1 MCHRG
6 SVRVQAQGF
15 FVNKTRVY
23 YNSACPVCNAGIRYQ
38 RRKLENSADEVEW
51 IDVHRSNEA
60 ATDVASNLEFVRE
73 RLHVVDEKGTVHV
86 GSEAFAELWG
96 KTEGQRALSRLVRVR
111 GIRTLSR
118 WLYNGF
124 ARLLYWW
131 NRKNQR
137 W

>member
-15 FVNKTRVY
+15 LVNRTRVY

-51 IDVHRSNEA
+51 IDVHCSNEA

-96 KTEGQRALSRLVRVR
+96 KTKGQRALSRLVRVR